1 MAGRSIDS
9 QQCIPSWDHSF
20 PADFESLLGQHQQP
34 KGQQLKART
43 AAPPGRLKILSTGIS
58 CSVQYPCTKGP
69 VLVNSAFISREGCAS
84 TKFQVNKGICRER
97 MEAAKTKISLGSCEV
112 SDLERTES
120 WVFPGGLLTRPSS
133 PSQPVAMVLN
143 QPYKGAFLG
152 KSQRLSGGVSIQCG
166 VCIYKVFSRKTFWIF
181 LYCAW

>member
-1 MAGRSIDS
+1 MRYFYQWRKDLWS
-9 QQCIPSWDHSF
+9 QEAPT
-20 PADFESLLGQHQQP
+20 ESGWKECRLSVMYWGPQLPCWLWVFTSQHQQP
-34 KGQQLKART
+34 EGQLLKVKT
-43 AAPPGRLKILSTGIS
+43 AAPSGRLKTLSAGTS
-58 CSVQYPCTKGP
+58 CSVQYPCTRGL
-69 VLVNSAFISREGCAS
+69 VLVNSSFISREGCAS

-143 QPYKGAFLG
+143 
-152 KSQRLSGGVSIQCG
+152 
-166 VCIYKVFSRKTFWIF
+166 
-181 LYCAW
+181 